1 MVVNNWIAAN
11 LIWITLV
18 IAIIVLIYFVF
29 TIIQTTR
36 KKRRFV
42 SQLNII
48 LLILGLMFLIF
59 LTYRASEIE
68 GANWGQIILMIGLVA
83 VTAAY
88 ASSAEKQADASVEM
102 AEEMRDTRYDAL
114 RPIIDIVNMQQ
125 MPIELAHQAY
135 AKEPPKE
142 LPCKLCNIGV
152 GPATDVYSFV
162 YHDSGERRRRSLDTI
177 VIGKETGPERLSLA
191 QKDDHWFLVA
201 YYKDVY
207 GRWFESSREVR
218 LGAVNPD
225 PLQIRQI
232 PEEELP
238 K

>member
-1 MVVNNWIAAN
+1 MTITDWIQAISMVV
-11 LIWITLV
+11 LV
-18 IAIIVLIYFVF
+18 GV
-29 TIIQTTR
+29 TIIYAWRTHVIS
-36 KKRRFV
+36 KR
-42 SQLNII
+42 
-48 LLILGLMFLIF
+48 
-59 LTYRASEIE
+59 TKE
-68 GANWGQIILMIGLVA
+68 
-83 VTAAY
+83 
-88 ASSAEKQADASVEM
+88 QADASVKM
-102 AEEMRDTRYDAL
+102 AKEMRDTRYDAL
-114 RPIIDIVNMQQ
+114 RPIIDIVNIPQT
-125 MPIELAHQAY
+125 PIELANSAY
-135 AKEPPKE
+135 AKELPKE
-142 LPCKLCNIGV
+142 LPCKLRNIGV

-162 YHDSGERRRRSLDTI
+162 YHGSDERGRYNFGTI
-177 VIGKETGPERLSLA
+177 VIGKETDPVRLSLS